1 MFYNGPSS
9 IRSILF
15 DRDRTGR
22 GEPPRLEP
30 RDRNLRSTDE
40 QSNAPGDP
48 RQTNDLQGDFDF
60 DSPNGERPNDLANP
74 SARELRREGRST
86 EENR

>member
-1 MFYNGPSS
+1 
-9 IRSILF
+9 
-15 DRDRTGR
+15 
-22 GEPPRLEP
+22 
-30 RDRNLRSTDE
+30 LRSTDE

-48 RQTNDLQGDFDF
+48 RQTNDLQENFDF